1 MTLLILGLILWIAAH
16 FFKRL
21 MPEVRAAL
29 GDKGKGLVA
38 ITILAGV
45 VLMVIGY
52 RSTVNIPVYTP
63 VPGIG
68 HLNNL
73 LMLIAIFLMGVGK
86 SGGVISS
93 KLRHPML
100 TGMIVWAVA
109 HLLVNGDQAS
119 LVLFGTLGVWA
130 ILEMILINRGEGA
143 WNRPAT
149 GPITKD
155 LRVAVVTVVL
165 FVIIAL
171 VHNWLGYS
179 PFLGTYG

>member
-1 MTLLILGLILWIAAH
+1 MTLFILGLILWIAAH

-21 MPEVRAAL
+21 MPDLRAAL

-38 ITILAGV
+38 ITILACV

-63 VPGIG
+63 MAGMG

-73 LMLIAIFLMGVGK
+73 LMLIAIFLLGVGK
-86 SGGVISS
+86 SGGIVGS

-100 TGMIVWAVA
+100 TGMLIWAVA

-119 LVLFGTLGVWA
+119 LVLFGTMAVWSVS
-130 ILEMILINRGEGA
+130 EMVLVNRGEGT
-143 WNRPAT
+143 WNQPVA
-149 GPITKD
+149 GSITKD
-155 LRVAVVTVVL
+155 LRVGVVTLVL